1 MTKGARRPI
10 NRWLEPAFAVAILAG
25 IIHAFW
31 FLATQGYLPPPFFY
45 LPDDTWMDWFNT
57 AYWSHEPGAYDTWQT
72 IYPPVSFVFMRLA
85 TYGPCYFDTDALS
98 ARDCDWYGLFTLH
111 ALFVLNIVLVAWSYY
126 KIDRQT
132 ALPRSFAVTAGI
144 PMLFA
149 LDRGNLVI
157 PCFTCLVL
165 AFGPLVR
172 SARWRWLAVGI
183 AVNFKVYL
191 IASIFPQLLRGRWR
205 WFEGAVTACV
215 LVYLVTYLLLGTGS
229 PGQIY
234 ENIAN
239 FAGLYEAGGFLDT
252 WFATTYKPMISLLEA
267 DRLAVLRTVGSGPV
281 ETGLF
286 LFPLMLRIAQLCI
299 VLGAASAWLR
309 PSLVPMHR
317 LTFFGIALALIT
329 AEAGGYTQ
337 CFILFF
343 VMQERWHGVGR
354 KVAIVTAY
362 LLCLPWELQLEP
374 ITSLV
379 RNSTLTGQLVEIKYY
394 VTLSPFLRPGLIMLM
409 ASALAVTT
417 LGEVLADLWVSRRTP
432 VPETPTAALA

>member
-45 LPDDTWMDWFNT
+45 VPEDTWMDWFNT
-57 AYWSHEPGAYDTWQT
+57 ALWAHEPGAYDTWRT
-72 IYPPVSFVFMRLA
+72 IYPPVSFVFLRLV
-85 TYGPCYFDTDALS
+85 TYGPCYYNIETVDAR
-98 ARDCDWYGLFTLH
+98 ACDLYGVFSLH
-111 ALFVLNIVLVAWSYY
+111 ALFVLNIVLVAWSYS
-126 KIDRQT
+126 KIDRRT

-172 SARWRWLAVGI
+172 SARLRWLAVGV

-191 IASIFPQLLRGRWR
+191 IAAIFPQLLRGRWR
-205 WFEGAVTACV
+205 WFEGAMIACV
-215 LVYLVTYLLLGTGS
+215 LVYLVTYLMLGTGS
-229 PGQIY
+229 PTTIY
-234 ENIAN
+234 ENISN

-252 WFATTYKPMISLLEA
+252 WFATTYKPMISLLET

-286 LFPLMLRIAQLCI
+286 LFPMMLRISQLCI

-309 PSLVPMHR
+309 PSLVPVHR
-317 LTFFGIALALIT
+317 LTFFGIAMALIT

-337 CFILFF
+337 GFMLFF
-343 VMQERWHGVGR
+343 VMQERWHGIGR
-354 KVAIVTAY
+354 KIAIVSAY

-374 ITSLV
+374 ITSVYRYSALAD
-379 RNSTLTGQLVEIKYY
+379 RPVEITYY
-394 VTLSPFLRPGLIMLM
+394 VTLGPFLRPGIIMLM

-417 LGEVLADLWVSRRTP
+417 LREVVADLWVSRRTP